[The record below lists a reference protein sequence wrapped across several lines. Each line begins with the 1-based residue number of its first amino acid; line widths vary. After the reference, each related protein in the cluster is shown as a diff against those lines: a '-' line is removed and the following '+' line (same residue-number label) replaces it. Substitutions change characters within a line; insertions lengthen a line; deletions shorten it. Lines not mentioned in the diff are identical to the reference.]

1 MYKHF
6 LTIWILCYLLPPVF
20 AQDAEPGMPV
30 SDLRKQLP
38 PLDTL
43 KVIALQNSPQVK
55 FQEAVVRKNQA
66 QIDFSK
72 KLWQNN
78 IMGNVNLSTGNQNLL
93 LLDNTS
99 DLQSTSITNGYRA
112 GVNVNIPL
120 YEFSGRKSRIQLH
133 REELSAAR
141 YKKEESEL
149 LLERQVESEY
159 YGLLA
164 SQRILKI
171 RADARES
178 AAINEVMAEQ
188 QFKQGV
194 IGIAELSRVKE
205 ITAKAQ
211 VEYEIAYADYF
222 TRYHQFE
229 ALIGVPL
236 KKLSGQE

>member
-1 MYKHF
+1 MYRYY
-6 LTIWILCYLLPPVF
+6 LTIFLLCYLLPPTY
-20 AQDAEPGMPV
+20 AQVTGP
-30 SDLRKQLP
+30 DLSLTDLSQQLP

-43 KVIALQNSPQVK
+43 KLIALENSPQVK

-78 IMGNVNLSTGNQNLL
+78 IVGSMNFSTGNQNLL

-149 LLERQVESEY
+149 LLERQVEAEY
-159 YGLLA
+159 YQLIA
-164 SQRILKI
+164 AQRILKI

-188 QFKQGV
+188 QFQQGV

-205 ITAKAQ
+205 ITAKSQ
-211 VEYEIAYADYF
+211 VEYEMAYATYF

-229 ALIGVPL
+229 ALIGVSL
-236 KKLSGQE
+236 QKLSGQE

>member
-1 MYKHF
+1 MYRYY
-6 LTIWILCYLLPPVF
+6 LTIFLLCYLLPPTY
-20 AQDAEPGMPV
+20 AQDTDP
-30 SDLRKQLP
+30 DLSLTDLSQQLP

-43 KVIALQNSPQVK
+43 KYIALQNSPQVK

-78 IMGNVNLSTGNQNLL
+78 IVGSMNFSTGNQNLL

-149 LLERQVESEY
+149 LLERQVEAEY
-159 YGLLA
+159 YQLIA
-164 SQRILKI
+164 AQRILKI

-188 QFKQGV
+188 QFQQGV

-205 ITAKAQ
+205 ITAKSQ
-211 VEYEIAYADYF
+211 VEYEMSYATYF

-229 ALIGVPL
+229 ALIGVSL
-236 KKLSGQE
+236 QKLSGQE